1 MIKIAIIGAG
11 NVAYHLGTAL
21 QKAGVEIT
29 AVYTRDER
37 KAKALATKLHTSWV
51 AEIDKLPPN
60 TQLTIIAV
68 KDEAIAEVSN
78 QIKTSGIVAHTS
90 GMLGIDVL
98 ATHKHRGVFYPLQ
111 TLKAGV
117 DVDFNTVPLLLE
129 TSDEETTTLLTKTA
143 KLISQK
149 VSEVKLHERQ
159 MAHLAAVFANNFTN
173 HLYTVANDI
182 LQTHGLSFDLL
193 KPLIAQTA
201 QNIQHQLPAEV
212 QTGPAVRGD
221 METIDMHLQLLR
233 EHVQYRQLYELISAN
248 IIEQHRNKK

>member
-11 NVAYHLGTAL
+11 NVASHLGIAL
-21 QKAGVEIT
+21 QHAGAEIT
-29 AVYTRDER
+29 AVYARDER
-37 KAKALATKLHTSWV
+37 KAKALATKFHTLWV
-51 AEIDKLPPN
+51 DDIDKLPAN

-78 QIKTSGIVAHTS
+78 QINISGTVAHTS
-90 GMLGIDVL
+90 GILGMDAL
-98 ATHKHRGVFYPLQ
+98 AKHKHRGVFYPLQ

-117 DVDFNTVPLLLE
+117 DVNFNTVPLLLE
-129 TSDEETTTLLTKTA
+129 ASNEETIRLLKKTA

-159 MAHLAAVFANNFTN
+159 MAHLAAVFSNNFTN
-173 HLYTVANDI
+173 HLYAVANDI

-193 KPLIAQTA
+193 KPLIVQTA

-233 EHVQYRQLYELISAN
+233 EHVQYRQLYELISAS

>member
-1 MIKIAIIGAG
+1 
-11 NVAYHLGTAL
+11 
-21 QKAGVEIT
+21 
-29 AVYTRDER
+29 
-37 KAKALATKLHTSWV
+37 
-51 AEIDKLPPN
+51 
-60 TQLTIIAV
+60 
-68 KDEAIAEVSN
+68 
-78 QIKTSGIVAHTS
+78 
-90 GMLGIDVL
+90 
-98 ATHKHRGVFYPLQ
+98 
-111 TLKAGV
+111 
-117 DVDFNTVPLLLE
+117 
-129 TSDEETTTLLTKTA
+129 
-143 KLISQK
+143 
-149 VSEVKLHERQ
+149 

-201 QNIQHQLPAEV
+201 QNIQHQLPAEM